1 MAGMKDEAG
10 EVWSPAK
17 SNKKNDEHGHTG
29 CSVFLFVQQDSTCM
43 AYLGFHGAVQGGE
56 VSEELLAC

>member
-1 MAGMKDEAG
+1 MAGMENKAG
-10 EVWSPAK
+10 EVGSPTQ
-17 SNKKNDEHGHTG
+17 SYKKNNENGHTG